1 MKKTQKHKLRLVGRG
16 RVELP
21 DRVQLNRGIYGRANK
36 DSFLVNRSPH

>member
-1 MKKTQKHKLRLVGRG
+1 MKNTQKHKLRLVGRG

-21 DRVQLNRGIYGRANK
+21 DRVLKTEIYGRANK